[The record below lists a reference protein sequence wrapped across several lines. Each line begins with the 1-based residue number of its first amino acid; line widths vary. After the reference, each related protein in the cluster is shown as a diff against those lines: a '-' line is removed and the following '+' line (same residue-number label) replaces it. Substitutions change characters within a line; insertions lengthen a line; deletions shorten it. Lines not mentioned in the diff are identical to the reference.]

1 MKKVGTTIK
10 KPSVLKLSPELRE
23 LQGLMPMSGED
34 LLNLRTDIQNA
45 GEVRDAIKVYQ
56 KGPDY
61 LILCGAH
68 RWEIADGL
76 GLATVPVEI
85 WEGSPKERRE
95 LVVGDNLNRRHL
107 TAKQKAAIAE
117 ALFKNNPARSAREVA
132 QKVNLDHKT
141 AGKIKKALVGRGEI
155 PHDEKVT
162 DTRGRKQP
170 ATKPK
175 KFKVPGP
182 LDQGAFTLT
191 DEGYKPEPAGR
202 IREGVVKIP
211 IPEYTPGVVIHRA
224 GKKITYIKKL
234 PDGTVIES
242 EEKPVDVITPADIA
256 ATLLETIKLTVA
268 DLDDDARR
276 SVYSMIAADL
286 PQTFK

>member
-1 MKKVGTTIK
+1 MKKTGTTLK
-10 KPSVLKLSPELRE
+10 KPSALQLSPELRE
-23 LQGLMPMSGED
+23 LQGLMPMSEKD
-34 LLNLRTDIQNA
+34 LLNLKADIQNA
-45 GEVRDAIKVYQ
+45 REVRDALKVYQ
-56 KGPDY
+56 KGPEY

-68 RWEIADGL
+68 RWEIAQQL
-76 GLATVPVEI
+76 NLKTVPVEI
-85 WEGSPKERRE
+85 WEGTPKERRE

-107 TAKQKAAIAE
+107 TPNQKTAITE
-117 ALFKNNPARSAREVA
+117 ALFRKNPQMSALA
-132 QKVNLDHKT
+132 AANLVGLNDKT
-141 AGKIKKALVGRGEI
+141 AGKIKKNLQARSEI
-155 PHDEKVT
+155 PNDEKVT

>member
-182 LDQGAFTLT
+182 LDEGTFTLT
-191 DEGYKPEPAGR
+191 DEGYTIDLDQLNAAAAELK
-202 IREGVVKIP
+202 RE
-211 IPEYTPGVVIHRA
+211 HLARA
-224 GKKITYIKKL
+224 GWLDKIKVNDQTSFVDIMLAYLESL
-234 PDGTVIES
+234 PDDNRRIELCQN
-242 EEKPVDVITPADIA
+242 I
-256 ATLLETIKLTVA
+256 IKVCKSLAVR
-268 DLDDDARR
+268 LQR
-276 SVYSMIAADL
+276 
-286 PQTFK
+286 PQE